1 MIQKEPGIII
11 GPITKLLGLVF
22 NFIFDIV
29 NNITKTNTLGISIII
44 ITVIVR
50 LLTWPLSIKQVKNSI
65 KMQRIQPEL
74 NKLKQKYASQKD
86 VESQKKLNLEIQKLY
101 AENKIS
107 PASGCLLAFIQLPI
121 FMALNQ
127 LLANSYIYI
136 SYIGKIYKRL
146 AKKIISVPGYIAIIK
161 PLAIPKVPKDM
172 VINISKISDLQKVIN
187 KFTSS
192 DWTSF
197 LSKLDP
203 GISTQIKNILIKK
216 ESTENFLGI
225 DLIDPCGLKFPGVI
239 IPILCIITTFLSSYF
254 VNKSIPQDDS
264 NKKGQQNIVLFVMP
278 IMMGILSLSLSSGVG
293 VYWITSSIMQ
303 LIQQYFANKYRKRQQ
318 EEK

>member
-1 MIQKEPGIII
+1 MIQKEPGLII
-11 GPITKLLGLVF
+11 GPITRLLGFVF

-29 NNITKTNTLGISIII
+29 NNITETNTLGISIII

-65 KMQRIQPEL
+65 KMQRVQPEI
-74 NKLKQKYASQKD
+74 NKLRQRYANQKD
-86 VESQKKLNLEIQKLY
+86 AESQKRFNLEIQRLY

-136 SYIGKIYKRL
+136 SYIGIIYKDL
-146 AKKIISVPGYIAIIK
+146 AKKIISVPDYIPKIK
-161 PLAIPKVPKDM
+161 PLAIPKVPSNMQIDL
-172 VINISKISDLQKVIN
+172 SKITDLQKVIN

-192 DWTSF
+192 DWISF

-203 GISTQIKNILIKK
+203 SLKSQIKNILVHK

-239 IPILCIITTFLSSYF
+239 IPILSVITTFLSSYF
-254 VNKSIPQDDS
+254 INKSMPQD
-264 NKKGQQNIVLFVMP
+264 NNVQKEQKNIFLLVMP
-278 IMMGILSLSLSSGVG
+278 LMMGMLSLTLSSGVG

-318 EEK
+318 EER